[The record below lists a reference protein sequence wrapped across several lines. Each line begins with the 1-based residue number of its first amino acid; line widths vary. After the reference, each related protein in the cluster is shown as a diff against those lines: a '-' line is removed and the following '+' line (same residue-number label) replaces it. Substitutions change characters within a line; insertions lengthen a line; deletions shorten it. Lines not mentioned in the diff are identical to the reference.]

1 MNLSLLKYKLLVA
14 SLLFFIP
21 FFSFAEEATATLSKN
36 LEPSSHLWQI
46 ISSLALIL
54 LLIFVSAW
62 LLKRFGRVNG
72 LASNHMQVLANMAV
86 GQRERVIL
94 LQVGKEQ
101 LLLGVTASKVNLLH
115 ELKEPID
122 FSNEDNKLSFKQ
134 SMSQSF
140 SSRLQQAVDSNTRN
154 NNKVGKQASQEVKKE
169 SSSD

>member
-1 MNLSLLKYKLLVA
+1 MKISLLNYKWLVA
-14 SLLFFIP
+14 SLLLFSSY
-21 FFSFAEEATATLSKN
+21 FSFAEEATTLTKN

-62 LLKRFGRVNG
+62 LFKRFGKVNG
-72 LASNHMQVLANMAV
+72 LASDNMQVLANMAV

-101 LLLGVTASKVNLLH
+101 ILLGVTASRISLLH

-122 FSNEDNKLSFKQ
+122 VSKPSNKTSFKQ
-134 SMSQSF
+134 SISQSF
-140 SSRLQQAVDSNTRN
+140 AARLQQAVASNTRN
-154 NNKVGKQASQEVKKE
+154 DNKKSKQDSKDDKKE
-169 SSSD
+169 NSGD